1 LALFVFRLMAVIMV
15 CWNAMGRCQLVLFL
29 LQCLLTLPIG
39 VCSSSKKGVDSGH
52 SSSNLLLKMHQ
63 LYTKQPPHDTA
74 LYDLLEVSPNAT
86 STEIAKSY
94 RKITR
99 RLHPDKQRRG
109 KKKENII
116 DHQEVSDEE
125 DGDDES
131 DHRRRYRLARVR
143 AAYEILKHDSRRL
156 PYHRHG
162 LLNPMD
168 AVYILT
174 GSVLQQHGPPH
185 YAAASASANSID
197 EEDVQ
202 RGLQMELLELMGYY
216 YYNNYQQKKKSPFD
230 QSSFLRPESDARSH
244 RDRVHF
250 IAASLLERLIP
261 VVEGTLP
268 EHVFLDHLIQQCDRY
283 KSLPLGAQIVRC
295 IGRAYR
301 YSGERMLR
309 RGLPLATVQENVRG
323 VMRQAKYFANA
334 AVAGGRV
341 VLEERKVKHKQQT
354 MDDNNNSSSNSQRP
368 THWED
373 MEETELALS
382 GGEHSSRDQ
391 EFDKAHQ
398 AVLESLQVEALWKIC
413 KIDLDRTIRTA
424 CNVLLDGPTTT
435 TTTTLSGWVG
445 ANGNTIVAHNGR
457 IQLALLLVRMGNIMV
472 HRSKEG
478 TAWME

>member
-1 LALFVFRLMAVIMV
+1 VFPLIAMIMMV

-29 LQCLLTLPIG
+29 LQCFLTLPTG
-39 VCSSSKKGVDSGH
+39 VCSSSKKGVSGGGH

-86 STEIAKSY
+86 SAEIARSY

-109 KKKENII
+109 KKKENIN
-116 DHQEVSDEE
+116 DHQDKVRDDNDE
-125 DGDDES
+125 DVDDES

-174 GSVLQQHGPPH
+174 GSVLQQHGPSH
-185 YAAASASANSID
+185 YASASANSID
-197 EEDVQ
+197 EEDIQ

-216 YYNNYQQKKKSPFD
+216 YNNYHQKKKSPFD

-268 EHVFLDHLIQQCDRY
+268 EHVLLDHLIQQCDRY

-341 VLEERKVKHKQQT
+341 VLEERKVKQKQA
-354 MDDNNNSSSNSQRP
+354 MDDNNNNGNTQRP
-368 THWED
+368 VHWED

-382 GGEHSSRDQ
+382 GGENSCHDQ

>member
-1 LALFVFRLMAVIMV
+1 VFPLIASMIMV
-15 CWNAMGRCQLVLFL
+15 CWNAMGRCHLVLFL
-29 LQCLLTLPIG
+29 LQCFLTLPIG
-39 VCSSSKKGVDSGH
+39 VCSSSKKGH

-86 STEIAKSY
+86 STEIARSY

-109 KKKENII
+109 KKKENIN
-116 DHQEVSDEE
+116 DQEVSDDE
-125 DGDDES
+125 DADES

-174 GSVLQQHGPPH
+174 GSVLRQHGPPQ
-185 YAAASASANSID
+185 YASAAASANSID

-216 YYNNYQQKKKSPFD
+216 YNNHQKKKSPFD
-230 QSSFLRPESDARSH
+230 RSSFLRPESDARSH

-341 VLEERKVKHKQQT
+341 VLEERKVKQKQQQT
-354 MDDNNNSSSNSQRP
+354 MDDNNNNNNNNGNSQRP
-368 THWED
+368 VHWED

-382 GGEHSSRDQ
+382 GGENSSRDQ

-424 CNVLLDGPTTT
+424 CNVLLDGPTTAT